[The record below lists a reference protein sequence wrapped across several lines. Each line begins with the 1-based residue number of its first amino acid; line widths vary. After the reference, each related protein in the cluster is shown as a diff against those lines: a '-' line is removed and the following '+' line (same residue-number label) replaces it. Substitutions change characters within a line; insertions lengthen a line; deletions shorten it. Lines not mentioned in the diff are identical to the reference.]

1 MFSTNLCEGF
11 AELECLQKSLANILM
26 STMSCIHQGSTAWAA
41 SVDPRVF
48 HGFCAPFYGCHEE
61 LGKSK
66 NEIGSAT
73 MSALTIKWF
82 VSFCILISER
92 AVTACDYDTMIS
104 LFGFCVLHP
113 QVRSAKPSWFD
124 SDGSARSWRSAFY
137 KRRCRMSQHE
147 RRRFEHW
154 NCWPLRRSSHPYVR
168 QRGVE
173 SLHEDLQHWCQLWP
187 WAWKWNCIQN
197 HPKSD
202 VMCHTVSIEIIPS
215 CVENTDLL
223 DFWFSGD
230 LKILK
235 VAAMP
240 TFTSFCSNRTA
251 DSCKCDERLGLT
263 WSVPYMESATASFML
278 SCHLEVQTCARN
290 AD

>member
-1 MFSTNLCEGF
+1 
-11 AELECLQKSLANILM
+11 
-26 STMSCIHQGSTAWAA
+26 
-41 SVDPRVF
+41 
-48 HGFCAPFYGCHEE
+48 
-61 LGKSK
+61 
-66 NEIGSAT
+66 
-73 MSALTIKWF
+73 
-82 VSFCILISER
+82 
-92 AVTACDYDTMIS
+92 MIS

-235 VAAMP
+235 VVAMP
-240 TFTSFCSNRTA
+240 TFTSFFSNRTA

-263 WSVPYMESATASFML
+263 WSVAVTWRCRPVREML
-278 SCHLEVQTCARN
+278 INSVLLPVAQVLLVFSSCQEVQGQVSTCGNLAAHCRLQTLEVLSTWKLQ
-290 AD
+290 

>member
-48 HGFCAPFYGCHEE
+48 HGFCAPFYGCHEHLSE
-61 LGKSK
+61 L
-66 NEIGSAT
+66 
-73 MSALTIKWF
+73 WQP
-82 VSFCILISER
+82 V
-92 AVTACDYDTMIS
+92 TMIS
-104 LFGFCVLHP
+104 LFGFCVLQS

-235 VAAMP
+235 VAMP

-263 WSVPYMESATASFML
+263 WSVLCMESATASFML